1 MIIVSGR
8 DTNEV
13 LSELDIHANTTAAGS
28 DEAGIPASVVASASA
43 EAMLYAKF

>member
-28 DEAGIPASVVASASA
+28 NVIMLNNPKEESHYANAS
-43 EAMLYAKF
+43 LI